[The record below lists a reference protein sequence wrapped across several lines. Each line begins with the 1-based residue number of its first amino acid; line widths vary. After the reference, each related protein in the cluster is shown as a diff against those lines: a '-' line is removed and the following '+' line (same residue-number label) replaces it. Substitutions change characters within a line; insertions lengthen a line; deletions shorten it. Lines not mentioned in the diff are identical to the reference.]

1 MSQECKNIGGQA
13 IIEGMMMRAPGQLAM
28 AVRQQDGEIV
38 VRKEAIKIDHSTLFK
53 KPFFRGMVGL
63 YDSLVLGIKALNF
76 SAQHAGVEG
85 EEPLSKKETIASLV
99 IGLGVGILLFLFLPL
114 FLTNLMKSVFPIIEE
129 SFLVFNLVD
138 GVIRVIFFVAYIA
151 IISRMKDI
159 QRVFQYHG
167 AEHKSIYAY
176 EEGLDLNVENARRM
190 SRFHP
195 RCGTSFL
202 LIVMIV
208 AIFVFSMIPKESAF
222 IIKFGSRIVLLPV
235 IAGLSYEVLKLSGK
249 YRNNPV
255 VKFLM
260 APGLWLQRLTTREP
274 DDSQLEVA
282 LVSIKT
288 ALAEDKVGLDGVK
301 YI

>member
-1 MSQECKNIGGQA
+1 
-13 IIEGMMMRAPGQLAM
+13 MRAPGQRAI

-38 VRKEAIKIDHSTLFK
+38 VRKEAIKIDHSTLVK

-151 IISRMKDI
+151 SSSRMKDI
-159 QRVFQYHG
+159 QRGFRYHG
-167 AEHKSIYAY
+167 AGRK
-176 EEGLDLNVENARRM
+176 
-190 SRFHP
+190 
-195 RCGTSFL
+195 
-202 LIVMIV
+202 
-208 AIFVFSMIPKESAF
+208 AI
-222 IIKFGSRIVLLPV
+222 
-235 IAGLSYEVLKLSGK
+235 
-249 YRNNPV
+249 
-255 VKFLM
+255 
-260 APGLWLQRLTTREP
+260 
-274 DDSQLEVA
+274 
-282 LVSIKT
+282 
-288 ALAEDKVGLDGVK
+288 
-301 YI
+301 